1 MKSDQDRY
9 FICLEHCHCH
19 EQFETPKRIC
29 LAALTDDPF
38 DNPKVDIDQTWCSN
52 KRLYAFNF
60 KEVIEDYFGSGILLE
75 EEVDFLEKDHSKNM
89 WLISENIFHHLSIE
103 IF

>member
-9 FICLEHCHCH
+9 FNCLEHCHFH

-38 DNPKVDIDQTWCSN
+38 DNPKVSIDHN
-52 KRLYAFNF
+52 
-60 KEVIEDYFGSGILLE
+60 
-75 EEVDFLEKDHSKNM
+75 
-89 WLISENIFHHLSIE
+89 
-103 IF
+103 

>member
-9 FICLEHCHCH
+9 FNCLENCHYH

-38 DNPKVDIDQTWCSN
+38 DNPKVSIDQTWFSN
-52 KRLYAFNF
+52 TRKYIF
-60 KEVIEDYFGSGILLE
+60 YLE
-75 EEVDFLEKDHSKNM
+75 SAIDEYV
-89 WLISENIFHHLSIE
+89 WLMNISYSY
-103 IF
+103 

>member
-29 LAALTDDPF
+29 LAALTGDPF
-38 DNPKVDIDQTWCSN
+38 DNPKVDIDQT
-52 KRLYAFNF
+52 
-60 KEVIEDYFGSGILLE
+60 
-75 EEVDFLEKDHSKNM
+75 
-89 WLISENIFHHLSIE
+89 
-103 IF
+103 

>member
-9 FICLEHCHCH
+9 FNCLEHCLSH

-38 DNPKVDIDQTWCSN
+38 ENPKVSIDQTWF
-52 KRLYAFNF
+52 FNT
-60 KEVIEDYFGSGILLE
+60 KGLPLIL
-75 EEVDFLEKDHSKNM
+75 KQ
-89 WLISENIFHHLSIE
+89 
-103 IF
+103 